1 MLTRRKTISSVALA
15 LTLTMLMTVSASAQQ
30 AALGGSAYF
39 RDANAASDKLV
50 IDFTGAMELPHGS
63 RYEAWLVDGDG
74 GEDDTWVS
82 AGTLGRGP
90 YLRGEYVS
98 PDGTDLLARYTTF
111 LITTEALDDDDPAPS
126 GNVSYGAKTRGPVLS
141 GITSLLA
148 PAAAVRDQAV
158 AVLADARAASS
169 ADDLDARKT
178 RAQNVIDAL
187 DGVVAQAQAA
197 SSQANDLVLSGATA
211 GLDPVDETANDI
223 IEAANCVVRLAG
235 ATKAAAMRVVDA
247 PSSDIA
253 LKVETQ
259 NLMLDA
265 DRLYNGTSRD
275 GGALGGVCLGG
286 GALAIY
292 EKTQDLGAFRP
303 GVGAP
308 PATGD
313 ALVSTVALAA
323 LLAGLAFALGGGT
336 LILRSRR
343 PTAAVA

>member
-1 MLTRRKTISSVALA
+1 MLTRRKIISSVALA
-15 LTLTMLMTVSASAQQ
+15 LALAMLMTVSASAQQ

-39 RDANAASDKLV
+39 RDANAVSDKLV
-50 IDFTGAMELPHGS
+50 IDFTRATELPHGS

-74 GEDDTWVS
+74 GADDTWVS
-82 AGTLGRGP
+82 VGTLGRGP
-90 YLRGEYVS
+90 YLQGEYVD

-111 LITTEALDDDDPAPS
+111 LITTEALDDNDPAPS
-126 GNVSYGAKTRGPVLS
+126 GTVSYGAKTRGPVLS
-141 GITSLLA
+141 GITLLLA
-148 PAAAVRDQAV
+148 PAAAVRDQAA
-158 AVLADARAASS
+158 AVLADARAASN
-169 ADDLDARKT
+169 ADDLNERKT
-178 RAQNVIDAL
+178 RAQRVIDAL
-187 DGVVAQAQAA
+187 DGVVAQAQTA
-197 SSQANDLVLSGATA
+197 SGQANDLVLSGATA

-223 IEAANCVVRLAG
+223 IEAASCVVRLAG

-275 GGALGGVCLGG
+275 GGSLGGVCLGG
-286 GALAIY
+286 GALAVY
-292 EKTQDLGAFRP
+292 EKTQDLGSFRP

-313 ALVSTVALAA
+313 ALVSSVALAA
-323 LLAGLAFALGGGT
+323 LLAGLALALGGGM

-343 PTAAVA
+343 PTPAVA

>member
-1 MLTRRKTISSVALA
+1 MLTRRKIISSVALA

-63 RYEAWLVDGDG
+63 RYEAWLVIDDV

-90 YLRGEYVS
+90 YLQGEYVD
-98 PDGTDLLARYTTF
+98 PDGTDLLSRYTTF

-148 PAAAVRDQAV
+148 PAAAVRDQAAGV
-158 AVLADARAASS
+158 AEHAREAF
-169 ADDLDARKT
+169 DEEDLNARKT
-178 RAQNVIDAL
+178 HAQMVLDAL

-197 SSQANDLVLSGATA
+197 SGQASGLVNSGAI
-211 GLDPVDETANDI
+211 GDLDTVLQIADDI

-235 ATKAAAMRVVDA
+235 ATRAAAMRVIDA

-275 GGALGGVCLGG
+275 GGALDDACLGG
-286 GALAIY
+286 GALAVY

-313 ALVSTVALAA
+313 ALVSAVALAA
-323 LLAGLAFALGGGT
+323 LLAGLAFALGGGV
-336 LILRSRR
+336 LILRNRR
-343 PTAAVA
+343 PMSSVA